1 MIRRPPRFTRTDTL
15 FPYTTLFRSPDW
27 DHTRYFSLFGVAEDH
42 DSNPIKAGL
51 GRMKTRGEAKFVSVN
66 PVKTGYSA
74 IADEWI
80 GLRPGTDGLFVLALV
95 PELLKAEKID
105 WDYPGCY
112 TNATWLVVADPGGA
126 RVGPFYPDTRTAG
139 RAVGKGGG

>member
-1 MIRRPPRFTRTDTL
+1 M
-15 FPYTTLFRSPDW
+15 
-27 DHTRYFSLFGVAEDH
+27 LFGVAEYH

-80 GLRPGTDGLFVLALV
+80 GLRPGTDGLSVLALV
-95 PELLKAEKID
+95 HELLKTENIN
-105 WDYPGCY
+105 WDYLGSYRSSERREGDECVRTCRSRWSP
-112 TNATWLVVADPGGA
+112 
-126 RVGPFYPDTRTAG
+126 YP
-139 RAVGKGGG
+139 